1 MLARVS
7 EKVATAAIV
16 FMVFMISP
24 APFESNCFVSEHP
37 VANLILRVILKK
49 VADGEMEDFREL
61 VHHEQL

>member
-1 MLARVS
+1 
-7 EKVATAAIV
+7 
-16 FMVFMISP
+16 MVFMISP